1 MTHDFENITYKV
13 EENIAF
19 LIFDRPEKL
28 NAFSEGMIVG
38 LERALDAAD
47 ADDDVHAVIVT
58 GAGHVFSAGADLS
71 GGGSAFDGRD
81 RPRSVNAIPQDPVA
95 AARRIIRSYY
105 SLKPVIAAVNGPAM
119 GMAATLTLPM
129 DIRIAS
135 TTARFGFVFTRRG
148 LVPEA
153 GSTWFLPR
161 LVGISTAVEWCATG
175 RTVSAE
181 EAHARGLVRALHE
194 PDDLMPAA
202 IALAREIADNT
213 APVSVALARRM
224 MWRMLSA
231 DPWEALEIER
241 LAMHSRGSS
250 ADVREG
256 VAAFLERRRPEF
268 LQRVSSDMP
277 EFFAGWNEPR
287 PVA

>member
-1 MTHDFENITYKV
+1 MSDEFENIRYEV
-13 EENIAF
+13 EDGVAF
-19 LIFDRPEKL
+19 VTLDRPDKL
-28 NAFSEGMIVG
+28 NAFTEAMIVG

-47 ADDDVHAVIVT
+47 ADDKVRAVIVT
-58 GAGHVFSAGADLS
+58 GAGRAFSAGADLS
-71 GGGSAFDGRD
+71 GGGGTFDSRD
-81 RPRSVNAIPQDPVA
+81 RPRSPNAIPPERSA

-105 SLKPVIAAVNGPAM
+105 SLKPVIAAVNGPAI

-161 LVGISTAVEWCATG
+161 IVGISTAVEWCMAG

-181 EAHARGLVRALHE
+181 EALARGLVRSLHE
-194 PDDLMPAA
+194 PEDLMPAA
-202 IALAREIADNT
+202 IALAREIADNA

-231 DPWEALEIER
+231 DPLDALDIER
-241 LAMHSRGSS
+241 LAMRARGTSP
-250 ADVREG
+250 DVREG
-256 VAAFLERRRPEF
+256 VEAYLEKRKPDF
-268 LQRVSSDMP
+268 TQRVSSDMP
-277 EFFAGWNEPR
+277 EFFADWDAPG
-287 PVA
+287 PVE